1 MKVSSCVLAAA
12 LCLLAA
18 SCGPRVVS
26 QRPTIGYVEEV
37 LGGVRSRE
45 LAVLEN
51 SAVPEPAGDICIIG
65 SLDAC
70 YGYADYLAVHDIHDN
85 VSGAGVSDELPDFA
99 GETIACIADDGSF
112 SSYVSSADTLELRRQ
127 TVMRVI
133 SALDTVLHITPY
145 DVDGYGGK
153 RPAKL
158 IVLADPCLSV
168 FGGFDVD
175 TMMTSAGNHVPVVSS
190 LDLMLDEVFAAH
202 PGRTLNVG
210 IIYDPEIAPES
221 VYRSGFRAAAQR
233 NGAPESVCVP
243 FPAHRRDSL
252 VHKLVERYA
261 EGGAMMPLDAV
272 IVDDPRV
279 APDSV
284 KTELADI
291 VSVMNESSLTYGR
304 MLSRDFRLVHGF
316 DAVAGY
322 CYDLLRRHNMFT
334 HNIAFPEILLYR
346 PVVNPD
352 SAGGDIILIPDLYV
366 QN

>member
-1 MKVSSCVLAAA
+1 MVKRLFFLLVLCMGVVKLSAQIQGVVTDSETGEPIPYLNVYYEGKGVGVITDIDGNYSIGAHAGWNELTFSMVGYTTQVLRVSPKTRRLDVKMKA
-12 LCLLAA
+12 
-18 SCGPRVVS
+18 
-26 QRPTIGYVEEV
+26 
-37 LGGVRSRE
+37 
-45 LAVLEN
+45 
-51 SAVPEPAGDICIIG
+51 
-65 SLDAC
+65 
-70 YGYADYLAVHDIHDN
+70 
-85 VSGAGVSDELPDFA
+85 
-99 GETIACIADDGSF
+99 
-112 SSYVSSADTLELRRQ
+112 
-127 TVMRVI
+127 
-133 SALDTVLHITPY
+133 
-145 DVDGYGGK
+145 
-153 RPAKL
+153 
-158 IVLADPCLSV
+158 
-168 FGGFDVD
+168 
-175 TMMTSAGNHVPVVSS
+175 
-190 LDLMLDEVFAAH
+190 DLMLDEVFAAH

-334 HNIAFPEILLYR
+334 HNIAFPEVLLYR